1 MDMLQLWR
9 QTPGN
14 LAERVMH
21 WGIIGDKKGYCLS
34 KQKKDDFDDKCD
46 RAYQCIRFN
55 WDGTIKNGEL
65 YDFSDDAIF
74 YPEET
79 GHVSIRGS
87 WVNEMKS
94 CDSKA
99 SVVLVR
105 PG

>member
-55 WDGTIKNGEL
+55 WDGSVQNGEL
-65 YDFSDDAIF
+65 HDFSDDAIF
-74 YPEET
+74 YPYKADLSS
-79 GHVSIRGS
+79 GGS
-87 WVNEMKS
+87 WVKEMKS

-99 SVVLVR
+99 SIVLVS